1 MNLPVK
7 YRPQKF
13 SEMVGQEHIVKVLQN
28 SLELKKISQVYLFS
42 GPRGVGKTTTARIFA
57 KALNCEKGINPEPC
71 GECAICKAIQMGKSM
86 DVIEID
92 GASHRGIA
100 EVKELQERI
109 SFVPSSRYKV
119 VIIDEVHMLTMEA
132 FNALLKTLE
141 EPPKY
146 VVFILATTAPE
157 RVPPTILSRC
167 QRFDF
172 RPLTNAT
179 IIERLKYIAQRE
191 KIEMEEEVYN
201 LIAQKADGSL
211 RDAINILAQL
221 SIFSDGKLT
230 EEEARR
236 VLGII
241 KRDFF
246 VKLFKYVKDRNVRD
260 GLILLDDILKSGY
273 SLTDFIRSYT
283 EAVDKLL
290 KSKIGFE
297 KNEFDE
303 ISKYFS
309 KEDLVGFFRIAI
321 EMEQT
326 LKYVSMPYLFLE
338 YFILKLILLPRME
351 DIEKI
356 LNVFKVKKEDM
367 AKKVEVVYN
376 KVQPN
381 IDKLKEKILKEFD
394 LERF

>member
-1 MNLPVK
+1 
-7 YRPQKF
+7 
-13 SEMVGQEHIVKVLQN
+13 
-28 SLELKKISQVYLFS
+28 
-42 GPRGVGKTTTARIFA
+42 
-57 KALNCEKGINPEPC
+57 
-71 GECAICKAIQMGKSM
+71 
-86 DVIEID
+86 
-92 GASHRGIA
+92 
-100 EVKELQERI
+100 
-109 SFVPSSRYKV
+109 
-119 VIIDEVHMLTMEA
+119 
-132 FNALLKTLE
+132 LE

-179 IIERLKYIAQRE
+179 IIERLKYIAEKE
-191 KIEMEEEVYN
+191 KIEVEEEVYN

-230 EEEARR
+230 EEEARKI
-236 VLGII
+236 LGII

-246 VKLFKYVKDRNVRD
+246 VKLFRYVKDRNVRD
-260 GLILLDDILKSGY
+260 GLALLDDILKSGY

-290 KSKIGFE
+290 KSKVGFE

-309 KEDLVGFFRIAI
+309 KEDLVGFFKIAI

-356 LNVFKVKKEDM
+356 LNISEVKKEDM

-376 KVQPN
+376 KVQSD

>member
-13 SEMVGQEHIVKVLQN
+13 LEIVGQEHIVKVLQN

-71 GECAICKAIQMGKSM
+71 GECATCKAIQMGKSM

-109 SFVPSSRYKV
+109 SFVPSARYKV

-179 IIERLKYIAQRE
+179 IIERLKYIAEKE
-191 KIEMEEEVYN
+191 KIEVEEEVYN

-230 EEEARR
+230 EEEARKI
-236 VLGII
+236 LGII

-246 VKLFKYVKDRNVRD
+246 VKLFRYVKDRNVRD
-260 GLILLDDILKSGY
+260 GLALLDDILKSGY

-290 KSKIGFE
+290 KSKVGFE

-309 KEDLVGFFRIAI
+309 KEDLVGFFKIAI

-356 LNVFKVKKEDM
+356 LNISEVKKEDM

-376 KVQPN
+376 KVQSD